1 MTVTTTSNVI
11 IPEVLAAMIAA
22 EIPGQLSLAGSGA
35 VTVLDNLK
43 GGPGNTIKIPRWGT
57 IGDFTEVAEGDP
69 MPVVNIAA
77 TAATATVKKFARGVE
92 VTDEALLA
100 SYDDP
105 LKEVARQFAI
115 YAARAADRELV
126 VAAGTTSL
134 VHTAAATVTLN
145 DIVDAIG
152 KWDDAGNNID
162 SLVVHSKVYR
172 DLIKL
177 AEFKTLTSKSDQVI
191 ERGIVG
197 QLYGVPVR
205 VSDLLTTSAAV
216 PTGTE
221 LTVANEQHTGVS
233 DSGTVKLAHTPKAD
247 PTVKVGATLATATTL
262 AKTGNWSISSD
273 TITIAGSPAAGSLSN
288 ATIWVSYA
296 YDQAAPG
303 VPKLYHNLL
312 VKKNALGLWY
322 QRNMNVES
330 ERDTIKRTTVITAD
344 TIFAAAMFQSNPLPV
359 VKLVTQ

>member
-1 MTVTTTSNVI
+1 MPVTTTSNVI

-22 EIPGQLSLAGSGA
+22 EIPGQLALAGSDA

-105 LKEVARQFAI
+105 LKEVARQFAR
-115 YAARAADRELV
+115 YAARAADRELIT
-126 VAAGTTSL
+126 AAETSTL
-134 VHTAAATVTLN
+134 LHTASGTITLN

-152 KWDDAGNNID
+152 KWNDASVNI
-162 SLVVHSKVYR
+162 SGLVVHSKVYR

-177 AEFKTLTSKSDQVI
+177 AEFKTLTQKADSVI
-191 ERGIVG
+191 EKGVVG
-197 QLYGVPVR
+197 MVYGVPIR
-205 VSDLLTTSAAV
+205 VSDAITTV
-216 PTGTE
+216 
-221 LTVANEQHTGVS
+221 
-233 DSGTVKLAHTPKAD
+233 
-247 PTVKVGATLATATTL
+247 
-262 AKTGNWSISSD
+262 
-273 TITIAGSPAAGSLSN
+273 AGSPN
-288 ATIWVSYA
+288 TYR
-296 YDQAAPG
+296 
-303 VPKLYHNLL
+303 NLL
-312 VKKNALGLWY
+312 LKKGALGLWY
-322 QRNMNVES
+322 QRNMNVET

-344 TIFAAAMFQSNPLPV
+344 SIFATAMFQDNPLPV

>member
-1 MTVTTTSNVI
+1 MAATTTSNVI

-22 EIPGQLSLAGSGA
+22 EIPGQLALAGSDA

-57 IGDFTEVAEGDP
+57 IGDFTEVAEGNA

-105 LKEVARQFAI
+105 LKEVARQFAR
-115 YAARAADRELV
+115 YAARAADRELIT
-126 VAAGTTSL
+126 AAETSTL
-134 VHTAAATVTLN
+134 LHTASGTITLN

-152 KWDDAGNNID
+152 KWNDASVNI
-162 SLVVHSKVYR
+162 SGLVVHSKVYR

-177 AEFKTLTSKSDQVI
+177 AEFKTLTQKADSVI
-191 ERGIVG
+191 EKGVVG
-197 QLYGVPVR
+197 MVYGVPIR
-205 VSDLLTTSAAV
+205 VSDAITTV
-216 PTGTE
+216 
-221 LTVANEQHTGVS
+221 
-233 DSGTVKLAHTPKAD
+233 
-247 PTVKVGATLATATTL
+247 
-262 AKTGNWSISSD
+262 
-273 TITIAGSPAAGSLSN
+273 AGSPN
-288 ATIWVSYA
+288 TYR
-296 YDQAAPG
+296 
-303 VPKLYHNLL
+303 NLL
-312 VKKNALGLWY
+312 LKKGALGLWY
-322 QRNMNVES
+322 QRNMNVET

-344 TIFAAAMFQSNPLPV
+344 SIFATAMFEDNPLPV

>member
-1 MTVTTTSNVI
+1 MPVTTTSNVI

-22 EIPGQLSLAGSGA
+22 EIPGQLALAGSDA

-57 IGDFTEVAEGDP
+57 IGDFTEVAEGNP

-105 LKEVARQFAI
+105 LKEVARQFAR
-115 YAARAADRELV
+115 YAARAADRELIT
-126 VAAGTTSL
+126 AAETSTL
-134 VHTAAATVTLN
+134 LHTASGTITLN

-152 KWDDAGNNID
+152 KWNDASVNI
-162 SLVVHSKVYR
+162 SGLVVHSKVYR

-177 AEFKTLTSKSDQVI
+177 SEFKTLTQKADSVI
-191 ERGIVG
+191 EKGVVG
-197 QLYGVPVR
+197 MVYGVPIR
-205 VSDLLTTSAAV
+205 VSDAITTV
-216 PTGTE
+216 
-221 LTVANEQHTGVS
+221 
-233 DSGTVKLAHTPKAD
+233 
-247 PTVKVGATLATATTL
+247 
-262 AKTGNWSISSD
+262 
-273 TITIAGSPAAGSLSN
+273 AGSPN
-288 ATIWVSYA
+288 TYR
-296 YDQAAPG
+296 
-303 VPKLYHNLL
+303 NLL
-312 VKKNALGLWY
+312 LKKGALGLWY
-322 QRNMNVES
+322 QRNMNVET

-344 TIFAAAMFQSNPLPV
+344 SIFATAMFQDNPLPV

>member
-22 EIPGQLSLAGSGA
+22 EIPGQLALAGSDA

-57 IGDFTEVAEGDP
+57 IGDFTEVAEGNA

-105 LKEVARQFAI
+105 LKEVARQFAR
-115 YAARAADRELV
+115 YAARAADRELIT
-126 VAAGTTSL
+126 AAETSTL
-134 VHTAAATVTLN
+134 LHTASGTITLN

-152 KWDDAGNNID
+152 KWNDASVNI
-162 SLVVHSKVYR
+162 SGLVVHSKVYR

-177 AEFKTLTSKSDQVI
+177 AEFKTLTQKADSVI
-191 ERGIVG
+191 EKGVVG
-197 QLYGVPVR
+197 MVYGVPIR
-205 VSDLLTTSAAV
+205 VSDAITTV
-216 PTGTE
+216 
-221 LTVANEQHTGVS
+221 
-233 DSGTVKLAHTPKAD
+233 
-247 PTVKVGATLATATTL
+247 
-262 AKTGNWSISSD
+262 
-273 TITIAGSPAAGSLSN
+273 AGSPN
-288 ATIWVSYA
+288 TYR
-296 YDQAAPG
+296 
-303 VPKLYHNLL
+303 NLL
-312 VKKNALGLWY
+312 LKKGALGLWY
-322 QRNMNVES
+322 QRNMNVET

-344 TIFAAAMFQSNPLPV
+344 SIFATAMFQDNPLPV

>member
-1 MTVTTTSNVI
+1 MAVTTTSNVI

-22 EIPGQLSLAGSGA
+22 EIPGQLALAGSDA

-57 IGDFTEVAEGDP
+57 IGDFTEVAEGNA

-105 LKEVARQFAI
+105 LKEVARQFAR
-115 YAARAADRELV
+115 YAARAADRALIT
-126 VAAGTTSL
+126 AAETSTL
-134 VHTAAATVTLN
+134 LHTASGTITLN

-152 KWDDAGNNID
+152 KWNDASANI
-162 SLVVHSKVYR
+162 SGLVVHSKVYR

-177 AEFKTLTSKSDQVI
+177 AEFKTLTQKADSVI
-191 ERGIVG
+191 EKGVVG
-197 QLYGVPVR
+197 MVYGVPIR
-205 VSDLLTTSAAV
+205 VSDAITTV
-216 PTGTE
+216 
-221 LTVANEQHTGVS
+221 
-233 DSGTVKLAHTPKAD
+233 
-247 PTVKVGATLATATTL
+247 
-262 AKTGNWSISSD
+262 
-273 TITIAGSPAAGSLSN
+273 AGSPN
-288 ATIWVSYA
+288 TYR
-296 YDQAAPG
+296 
-303 VPKLYHNLL
+303 NLL
-312 VKKNALGLWY
+312 LKKGALGLWY
-322 QRNMNVES
+322 QRNMNVET

-344 TIFAAAMFQSNPLPV
+344 SIFATAMFQDNPLPV

>member
-1 MTVTTTSNVI
+1 MAVTTTSNVI

-22 EIPGQLSLAGSGA
+22 EIPGQLALAGSDA

-57 IGDFTEVAEGDP
+57 IGDFTEVAEGNA

-105 LKEVARQFAI
+105 LKEVARQFAR
-115 YAARAADRELV
+115 YAARAADRELIT
-126 VAAGTTSL
+126 AAETSTL
-134 VHTAAATVTLN
+134 LHTASGTITLN

-152 KWDDAGNNID
+152 KWNDASVNI
-162 SLVVHSKVYR
+162 SGLVVHSKVYR

-177 AEFKTLTSKSDQVI
+177 SEFKTLTQKADSVI
-191 ERGIVG
+191 EKGVVG
-197 QLYGVPVR
+197 MVYGVPIR
-205 VSDLLTTSAAV
+205 VSDAITTV
-216 PTGTE
+216 
-221 LTVANEQHTGVS
+221 
-233 DSGTVKLAHTPKAD
+233 
-247 PTVKVGATLATATTL
+247 
-262 AKTGNWSISSD
+262 
-273 TITIAGSPAAGSLSN
+273 AGSPN
-288 ATIWVSYA
+288 TYR
-296 YDQAAPG
+296 
-303 VPKLYHNLL
+303 NLL
-312 VKKNALGLWY
+312 LKKGALGLWY
-322 QRNMNVES
+322 QRNMNVET

-344 TIFAAAMFQSNPLPV
+344 SIFATAMFQDNPLPV

>member
-1 MTVTTTSNVI
+1 MPVTTTSNVI

-22 EIPGQLSLAGSGA
+22 EIPGQLALAGSDA

-57 IGDFTEVAEGDP
+57 IGDFTEVAEGIA

-105 LKEVARQFAI
+105 LKEVARQFAR
-115 YAARAADRELV
+115 YAARAADRELI
-126 VAAGTTSL
+126 
-134 VHTAAATVTLN
+134 TAAETSTLQHEASGTITLN

-152 KWDDAGNNID
+152 KWNDASVNI
-162 SLVVHSKVYR
+162 SGLVVHSKVYR

-177 AEFKTLTSKSDQVI
+177 AEFKTLTQKADQVI
-191 ERGIVG
+191 EKGVVG
-197 QLYGVPVR
+197 MVYGVPIR
-205 VSDLLTTSAAV
+205 VSDAITTV
-216 PTGTE
+216 
-221 LTVANEQHTGVS
+221 
-233 DSGTVKLAHTPKAD
+233 
-247 PTVKVGATLATATTL
+247 
-262 AKTGNWSISSD
+262 
-273 TITIAGSPAAGSLSN
+273 AGSPN
-288 ATIWVSYA
+288 TYR
-296 YDQAAPG
+296 
-303 VPKLYHNLL
+303 NLL
-312 VKKNALGLWY
+312 LKKSALGLWY
-322 QRNMNVES
+322 QRNMNVET

-344 TIFAAAMFQSNPLPV
+344 SIFATAMFQDNPLPV

>member
-1 MTVTTTSNVI
+1 MTATTTSNVI

-22 EIPGQLSLAGSGA
+22 EIPGQLALAGSDA

-57 IGDFTEVAEGDP
+57 IGDFTEVAEGNA

-105 LKEVARQFAI
+105 LKEVARQFAR
-115 YAARAADRELV
+115 YAARAADRELIT
-126 VAAGTTSL
+126 AAETSTL
-134 VHTAAATVTLN
+134 LHTASGTITLN

-152 KWDDAGNNID
+152 KWNDASVNI
-162 SLVVHSKVYR
+162 SGLVVHSKVYR

-177 AEFKTLTSKSDQVI
+177 AEFKTLTQKADSVI
-191 ERGIVG
+191 EKGVVG
-197 QLYGVPVR
+197 MVYGVPIR
-205 VSDLLTTSAAV
+205 VSDAITTV
-216 PTGTE
+216 
-221 LTVANEQHTGVS
+221 
-233 DSGTVKLAHTPKAD
+233 
-247 PTVKVGATLATATTL
+247 
-262 AKTGNWSISSD
+262 
-273 TITIAGSPAAGSLSN
+273 AGSPN
-288 ATIWVSYA
+288 TYR
-296 YDQAAPG
+296 
-303 VPKLYHNLL
+303 NLL
-312 VKKNALGLWY
+312 LKKGALGLWY
-322 QRNMNVES
+322 QRNMNVET

-344 TIFAAAMFQSNPLPV
+344 SIFATAMFQDNPLPV

>member
-1 MTVTTTSNVI
+1 MAVTTTSNVI

-22 EIPGQLSLAGSGA
+22 EIPGQLALAGSDA

-57 IGDFTEVAEGDP
+57 IGDFTEVAEGNA

-105 LKEVARQFAI
+105 LKEVARQFAR
-115 YAARAADRELV
+115 YAARAADRALIT
-126 VAAGTTSL
+126 AAETSTL
-134 VHTAAATVTLN
+134 LHTASGTITLN

-152 KWDDAGNNID
+152 KWNDASVNI
-162 SLVVHSKVYR
+162 SGLVVHSKVYR

-177 AEFKTLTSKSDQVI
+177 AEFKTLTQKADSVI
-191 ERGIVG
+191 EKGVVG
-197 QLYGVPVR
+197 MVYGVPIR
-205 VSDLLTTSAAV
+205 VSDAITTV
-216 PTGTE
+216 
-221 LTVANEQHTGVS
+221 
-233 DSGTVKLAHTPKAD
+233 
-247 PTVKVGATLATATTL
+247 
-262 AKTGNWSISSD
+262 
-273 TITIAGSPAAGSLSN
+273 AGSPN
-288 ATIWVSYA
+288 TYR
-296 YDQAAPG
+296 
-303 VPKLYHNLL
+303 NLL
-312 VKKNALGLWY
+312 LKKGALGLWY
-322 QRNMNVES
+322 QRNMNVET

-344 TIFAAAMFQSNPLPV
+344 SIFATAMFQDNPLPV

>member
-1 MTVTTTSNVI
+1 MPVTTTSNVI

-22 EIPGQLSLAGSGA
+22 EIPGQLALAGSDA

-57 IGDFTEVAEGDP
+57 IGDFTEVAEGNA

-105 LKEVARQFAI
+105 LKEVARQFAR
-115 YAARAADRELV
+115 YAARAADRELIT
-126 VAAGTTSL
+126 AAETSTL
-134 VHTAAATVTLN
+134 LHTASGTITLN

-152 KWDDAGNNID
+152 KWNDASVNI
-162 SLVVHSKVYR
+162 SGLVVHSKVYR

-177 AEFKTLTSKSDQVI
+177 SEFKTLTQKADSVI
-191 ERGIVG
+191 EKGVVG
-197 QLYGVPVR
+197 LVYGVPIR
-205 VSDLLTTSAAV
+205 VSDAITTV
-216 PTGTE
+216 
-221 LTVANEQHTGVS
+221 
-233 DSGTVKLAHTPKAD
+233 
-247 PTVKVGATLATATTL
+247 
-262 AKTGNWSISSD
+262 
-273 TITIAGSPAAGSLSN
+273 AGSPN
-288 ATIWVSYA
+288 TYR
-296 YDQAAPG
+296 
-303 VPKLYHNLL
+303 NLL
-312 VKKNALGLWY
+312 LKKGALGLWY
-322 QRNMNVES
+322 QRNMNVET

-344 TIFAAAMFQSNPLPV
+344 SIFATAMFQDNPLPV

>member
-1 MTVTTTSNVI
+1 MAVTTTSNVI

-22 EIPGQLSLAGSGA
+22 EIPGQLALAGSDA

-105 LKEVARQFAI
+105 LKEVARQFAR
-115 YAARAADRELV
+115 YAARAADRELIT
-126 VAAGTTSL
+126 AAETSTL
-134 VHTAAATVTLN
+134 LHTASATITLN

-152 KWDDAGNNID
+152 KWNDASVNI
-162 SLVVHSKVYR
+162 SGLVVHSKVYR

-177 AEFKTLTSKSDQVI
+177 AEFKTLTQKADQVI
-191 ERGIVG
+191 EKGVVG
-197 QLYGVPVR
+197 MVYGVPIR
-205 VSDLLTTSAAV
+205 VSDAVTTV
-216 PTGTE
+216 
-221 LTVANEQHTGVS
+221 
-233 DSGTVKLAHTPKAD
+233 
-247 PTVKVGATLATATTL
+247 
-262 AKTGNWSISSD
+262 
-273 TITIAGSPAAGSLSN
+273 AGSPN
-288 ATIWVSYA
+288 TYR
-296 YDQAAPG
+296 
-303 VPKLYHNLL
+303 NLL
-312 VKKNALGLWY
+312 LKKGALGLWY
-322 QRNMNVES
+322 QRNMNVET

-344 TIFAAAMFQSNPLPV
+344 SIFATAMFQDNPLPV

>member
-1 MTVTTTSNVI
+1 MAVTTTSNVI

-22 EIPGQLSLAGSGA
+22 EIPGQLALAGSDA

-57 IGDFTEVAEGDP
+57 IGDFTEVAEGNA

-105 LKEVARQFAI
+105 LKEVARQFAR
-115 YAARAADRELV
+115 YAARAADRELIT
-126 VAAGTTSL
+126 AAETSTL
-134 VHTAAATVTLN
+134 LHTASGTITLN

-152 KWDDAGNNID
+152 KWNDASVNI
-162 SLVVHSKVYR
+162 SGLVVHSKVYR

-177 AEFKTLTSKSDQVI
+177 SEFKTLTQKADSVI
-191 ERGIVG
+191 EKGVVG
-197 QLYGVPVR
+197 MVYGVPIR
-205 VSDLLTTSAAV
+205 VSDAITTV
-216 PTGTE
+216 
-221 LTVANEQHTGVS
+221 
-233 DSGTVKLAHTPKAD
+233 
-247 PTVKVGATLATATTL
+247 
-262 AKTGNWSISSD
+262 
-273 TITIAGSPAAGSLSN
+273 AGSPN
-288 ATIWVSYA
+288 TYR
-296 YDQAAPG
+296 
-303 VPKLYHNLL
+303 NLL
-312 VKKNALGLWY
+312 LKKGALGLWY
-322 QRNMNVES
+322 QRNMNVET